1 MGITLLGPANGAV
14 VQQLTKKQIDFIHD
28 ITGPKIEEFDWANLK
43 QKKDEYSLPQ
53 PVCFQWEAG
62 KKAQLVLSS
71 DANFSDTVTYEGEGR
86 VEVYNLL
93 IGHTYYWYVQTEEET
108 SEAWSFT
115 MDPMAPR
122 LIMAGG
128 LSNVRDIGGRI
139 TMEGKQIRQGM
150 VYRGCEMEF
159 HHIIT
164 EDGIATLNNQLKIRT
179 DLDIRFEAVDKI
191 FQSALGEQ
199 VAFELIPCKPYGEF
213 IADKEIAG
221 KIFRLFT
228 QEDKYPFYIHCWGG
242 ADRTGTI
249 ILILCGIL
257 GMDDQA
263 LFEDYEFTSLSIW
276 GNRSRKS
283 ELFMTLL
290 SALDQYEGANLSEK
304 CHAFLLDCG
313 ITKEEIQQIR
323 QILLQEPGC

>member
-1 MGITLLGPANGAV
+1 MGITLFEPANGEV
-14 VQQLTKKQIDFIHD
+14 VKQLTQKQIDFIRD
-28 ITGPKIEEFDWANLK
+28 ITGPKVEEFDWANLK
-43 QKKDEYSLPQ
+43 QKKDEYSLPL
-53 PVCFQWEAG
+53 PVVFCWEAD

-71 DANFSDTVTYEGEGR
+71 DANFTEAVTYEAEGR

-93 IGHTYYWYVQTEEET
+93 IGQAYYWYVQTEDEK
-108 SEAWSFT
+108 SEARTFT
-115 MDPMAPR
+115 MDSMAPR

-128 LSNVRDIGGRI
+128 LSNVRDIGGKT
-139 TMEGKQIRQGM
+139 TMEGKQIRQGL

-164 EDGIATLNNQLKIRT
+164 EDGIDVLANQLKIRT
-179 DLDIRFEAVDKI
+179 DLDIRFEAVDKV
-191 FQSALGEQ
+191 FQSALGPQ
-199 VAFELIPCKPYGEF
+199 VNFELIPCKPYAEF
-213 IADKEIAG
+213 IEDKEIAG

-228 QEDKYPFYIHCWGG
+228 QEEKYPFYIHCWGG

-290 SALDQYEGANLSEK
+290 TALDQYPGANLSEK
-304 CHAFLLDCG
+304 SRAFLLDCG
-313 ITKEEIQQIR
+313 LTEEEIERIR
-323 QILLQEPGC
+323 SILLQESGC

>member
-1 MGITLLGPANGAV
+1 MGITLLEPANGAV
-14 VQQLTKKQIDFIHD
+14 VQQLTQKQIDFIRD
-28 ITGPKIEEFDWANLK
+28 ITGPKVEEFDWANLK
-43 QKKDEYSLPQ
+43 QKKDEYSLPL
-53 PVCFQWEAG
+53 PVVFRWEGAE
-62 KKAQLVLSS
+62 KAMLVLSPN
-71 DANFSDTVTYEGEGR
+71 ANFSETVTYEAEGQ

-93 IGHTYYWYVQTEEET
+93 IGHTYYWYVQTEDEK
-108 SEAWSFT
+108 SEVWNFT

-128 LSNVRDIGGRI
+128 LSNVRDIGGRT

-150 VYRGCEMEF
+150 IYRGCEMEF

-164 EDGIATLNNQLKIRT
+164 EDGIDVLANQLKIRT

-191 FQSALGEQ
+191 FQSALGAQ
-199 VAFELIPCKPYGEF
+199 VNFELIPCKPYGEF
-213 IADKEIAG
+213 VEDKEIAG

-228 QEDKYPFYIHCWGG
+228 QEEMYPFYIHCWGG

-257 GMDDQA
+257 GVDDQA

-283 ELFMTLL
+283 ELFMTLMT
-290 SALDQYEGANLSEK
+290 ALDQYEGKNLSEK
-304 CHAFLLDCG
+304 CRAFLLDCG
-313 ITKEEIQQIR
+313 LSQEEIETIR
-323 QILLQEPGC
+323 CILLQES